1 MPDFS
6 KETLADMAASN
17 RANIGTGTT
26 GSMHQIEWGT
36 EDAFWRD
43 NYASRPYARADL
55 GYEAYRPAYQ
65 YGVQAAS
72 QYRGRRWADIEP
84 ELERGWEGFRGESK
98 STWQEIKDA
107 VRDAWDRVTGHTADN
122 PTRVARE

>member
-6 KETLADMAASN
+6 KEMLADIAASN
-17 RANIGTGTT
+17 RANIDTGTS
-26 GSMHQIEWGT
+26 GSLHQIDWGA

-43 NYASRPYARADL
+43 NYASRPYARADV
-55 GYEAYRPAYQ
+55 GYDAYRPAYQ

-72 QYRGRRWADIEP
+72 QYRGRQWTDVEP
-84 ELERGWEGFRGESK
+84 ELQRGWEGFRGESK